1 MSLPVLA
8 LLGLLAALAGSLGGI
23 GGATLLVPALLVGG
37 MEPTVAAPIG
47 LMVVGA
53 GSLASGARQLNEG
66 LVHHRIGLTVELA
79 ASVGVVGGALAS
91 TQVPEQL
98 LAFVLA
104 GAALV
109 GAVAAFA
116 RKGMRNL
123 PQAAF
128 GEEAVTGEWPGTLG
142 GQYRLGDEVV
152 PYQARRV
159 PLGMVL
165 CLGAGVVAGLS
176 GVGGGFLKT
185 PAMSEVMHVPAKV
198 AAATTTFTLGLTAAT
213 GLLVYAGQGRLELRD
228 GAAAVLGALA
238 GGLLGA
244 RLQSSI
250 SPVTARR
257 LTGVLL
263 LVVAVVVAAR
273 AVLK

>member
-1 MSLPVLA
+1 MSLPALA

-23 GGATLLVPALLVGG
+23 GGATLLVPALLVAG

-53 GSLASGARQLNEG
+53 GSLASGPRQLREG

-91 TQVPEQL
+91 TQVPEQ
-98 LAFVLA
+98 VLA
-104 GAALV
+104 LVLAAAALV
-109 GAVAAFA
+109 GAVAAVA
-116 RKGMRNL
+116 RKGVRNL
-123 PQAAF
+123 PDASFDQ
-128 GEEAVTGEWPGTLG
+128 EVVTGEWPGTLG
-142 GQYRLGDEVV
+142 GQYRLGDAVV
-152 PYQARRV
+152 PYHARRV
-159 PLGMVL
+159 PLGMAL

-213 GLLVYAGQGRLELRD
+213 GLLVYAGQGRLELRA
-228 GAAAVLGALA
+228 GSAAVLGALV

-244 RLQSSI
+244 RLQSHV

-257 LTGVLL
+257 LTGLL
-263 LVVAVVVAAR
+263 LFVVAVVVAAR
-273 AVLK
+273 AVLA